1 MISNHNWA
9 RVQRPRALAV
19 ASLLLTLGSATH
31 AAAQMMPAPTLSHAG
46 AAVGDSVTV
55 SMRAGGVPPDRSMSM
70 GFGGLAGSYELVGR
84 AQADSTGAFSITV
97 AIPTWAEPNRIY
109 YFFLNLGGANRLFS
123 DPFIVTGPAGA
134 LQISGF
140 VTELAP
146 GCMVIA
152 GFDETRYTLLG
163 VTTIHKVDDRVTVDG
178 SLAQAAEVPPAG
190 APCGGRPS
198 IPLRVRAVRGD

>member
-1 MISNHNWA
+1 MISNNPTA
-9 RVQRPRALAV
+9 PLRPRKTLA
-19 ASLLLTLGSATH
+19 AALLLTLGSATH
-31 AAAQMMPAPTLSHAG
+31 AAAQMMPAPMLSHTG

-55 SMRAGGVPPDRSMSM
+55 SMRAGGVPPDRGMSM

-84 AQADSTGAFSITV
+84 AQADSTGAFSVTV

-134 LQISGF
+134 VQVTGF
-140 VTELAP
+140 VTQQAP

-152 GFDETRYTLLG
+152 GFDETHYVLLG
-163 VTTIHKVDDRVTVDG
+163 VTTTHKVDDRVTVEG
-178 SLAQAAEVPPAG
+178 NLAPAAEAPPTG
-190 APCGGRPS
+190 APCGRRPS
-198 IPLRVRAVRGD
+198 IPLRVRAVRAG